1 MAETVVKP
9 IPRSSVVDALRR
21 SRRELTIVAIV
32 VVWIA
37 FGAGLDSQ
45 AGVWRQRLVGVM
57 TWALLIALLR
67 RQPRSVRAQ
76 VAVVIVIATCVEY
89 TASPLLGLYTYRLHN
104 VPSYVPPGHG
114 LVYLAAL
121 NIGRSALAARLRM
134 PLLTF
139 ALVGC
144 GAWALWGALLA
155 PRQDLLGAVMYLF
168 LVRFILVGRQPLV
181 YAGAFLVCSYLELVG
196 TGVGAWRWALHDPT
210 GTLTI
215 GNPPSGIPGGY
226 CFLDAFG
233 LALAPRVVRLIDRP
247 PPLPAWLRPLPDDAA
262 G

>member
-1 MAETVVKP
+1 MAETALSR
-9 IPRSSVVDALRR
+9 IPRTSLADTLRE
-21 SRRELTIVAIV
+21 SRAQLTIVGIV

-37 FGAGLDSQ
+37 FGAGLDSH
-45 AGVWRQRLVGVM
+45 AGVWRQRLVGLL
-57 TWALLIALLR
+57 TWSLLIALLR
-67 RQPRSVRAQ
+67 KQPRTVRAQ

-121 NIGRSALAARLRM
+121 NIGRSAIAARWRL

-144 GAWALWGALLA
+144 GIWAVWGAILA
-155 PRQDLLGAVMYLF
+155 PRQDMLGAIMYLF
-168 LVRFILVGRQPLV
+168 LVRFILIGRQPLV

-196 TGVGAWRWALHDPT
+196 TGVGAWRWAVHDPT

-226 CFLDAFG
+226 CFLDAYGMMF
-233 LALAPRVVRLIDRP
+233 APRVLELIDSP
-247 PPLPAWLRPLPDDAA
+247 PPMLAWLRPLPDDSA
-262 G
+262 

>member
-1 MAETVVKP
+1 M
-9 IPRSSVVDALRR
+9 LRR
-21 SRRELTIVAIV
+21 TERLPLQCSITEALLRSRAELTLVATV
-32 VVWIA
+32 LVWIA
-37 FGAGLDSQ
+37 FGAGLDSA
-45 AGVWRQRLVGVM
+45 AGIWRQRVVGLL
-57 TWALLIALLR
+57 TWALLIAILR
-67 RQPRSVRAQ
+67 RQPRSVRVQ

-121 NIGRSALAARLRM
+121 NIGRSAIADRLRM
-134 PLLTF
+134 PLVTF
-139 ALVGC
+139 ALVAC

-155 PRQDLLGAVMYLF
+155 PRQDLLGAIMYLF

-210 GTLTI
+210 GVLTI

-233 LALAPRVVRLIDRP
+233 IALAPRVLHWIDRR
-247 PPLPAWLRPLPDDAA
+247 PPLLARLRPLPDDAA
-262 G
+262 

>member
-1 MAETVVKP
+1 MLRRTDRTP
-9 IPRSSVVDALRR
+9 SQCSVFEAMRR
-21 SRRELTIVAIV
+21 SRAEFTIVGIV
-32 VVWIA
+32 LVWIA

-45 AGVWRQRLVGVM
+45 AGVWRQRLVGLL
-57 TWALLIALLR
+57 TWALLVAILR
-67 RQPRSVRAQ
+67 RQPRSVRVQ

-121 NIGRSALAARLRM
+121 NIGRSALAARLRL
-134 PLLTF
+134 PLIGF
-139 ALVGC
+139 ALVVC
-144 GAWALWGALLA
+144 GAWAVWGAAFA
-155 PRQDLLGAVMYLF
+155 PRQDMLGLVMYLF

-181 YAGAFLVCSYLELVG
+181 YAGAFLVCSYLELIG
-196 TGVGAWRWALHDPT
+196 TGVGAWRWATHDPT
-210 GTLTI
+210 GVLTI

-233 LALAPRVVRLIDRP
+233 IAMAPRVLAWIDRRP
-247 PPLPAWLRPLPDDAA
+247 PVLAWLRPLPDDA

>member
-1 MAETVVKP
+1 M
-9 IPRSSVVDALRR
+9 LRR
-21 SRRELTIVAIV
+21 ADWTPPLADVGEAFRRSQRELTLVAIV

-37 FGAGLDSQ
+37 FGAGLDSA
-45 AGVWRQRLVGVM
+45 AGIWRQRLVGLL
-57 TWALLIALLR
+57 TWSLLIAILS

-104 VPSYVPPGHG
+104 VPSFVPPGHG

-121 NIGRSALAARLRM
+121 NIGRSALAERLRF

-144 GAWALWGALLA
+144 GLWALWGAVLA

-181 YAGAFLVCSYLELVG
+181 YAGAFIVCSYLELVG

-210 GTLTI
+210 GVLTI

-233 LALAPRVVRLIDRP
+233 LALAPRVLELIERRP
-247 PPLPAWLRPLPDDAA
+247 FAVPRLRPLPDDAA
-262 G
+262 